1 MRRRGPASASLLFLA
16 SGTPAC
22 RWGARVV
29 ALQGEHPP
37 PSFGLGLQP
46 RSLARSRPRG
56 RRNLSGGAAPPRS
69 ALFVFLARL
78 T

>member
-16 SGTPAC
+16 LDTPAGC
-22 RWGARVV
+22 WGARVV
-29 ALQGEHPP
+29 ELPRERPP

-46 RSLARSRPRG
+46 RSLARSGPRG